1 MSFLNQENLNTVDLF
16 APQRFI
22 FNLQAVDVD
31 FQFVNRLTSALSAL
45 QLLQVQMFHFFVKN
59 GLGVLLTCERL
70 VVVGHTL
77 PVLALSDDLA
87 LVESK
92 SELVTLDTRH
102 ECQLHL

>member
-1 MSFLNQENLNTVDLF
+1 
-16 APQRFI
+16 
-22 FNLQAVDVD
+22 
-31 FQFVNRLTSALSAL
+31 
-45 QLLQVQMFHFFVKN
+45 MFHFFVKN